1 VSWVRLDIDLPMD
14 GRLTASGHA
23 WAWPAVLTR
32 AKSGDGYVSARDISP
47 RVMAHLWGPS
57 VEAWSDAV
65 AYFLEEGLLV
75 VDGDGYRVEGW
86 SETQR
91 DNTGAE
97 RQRRLRASRR
107 ETTEE
112 PVEESDPSRDVTRR
126 HATSRD
132 NSDSHATS
140 RDVTDG
146 HAYSTVQ
153 DRTVQDRTTTS
164 SSSSSLPPPP
174 SRTPEEDEDLRSV
187 VDGWLSTQL
196 TTRGHIR
203 TQATGH
209 ELEALRRTLG
219 THGREKTLAAIRA
232 AANTAETGSP
242 KLSLLLAIA
251 ERGVY
256 EGPPP
261 ERRKPERSSSTSTT
275 SKKQQLADADD
286 YWAEGREASRR
297 LGGRRVTHVPGVGYI
312 ATEELTAEH
321 IAAVEAAGFA
331 VI

>member
-1 VSWVRLDIDLPMD
+1 VSWVRLDIDLPME
-14 GRLTASGHA
+14 GRLAASGHA

-32 AKSGDGYVSARDISP
+32 AKSGDGFVSMRDISP
-47 RVMAHLWGPS
+47 RVMSHLWGPS
-57 VEAWSDAV
+57 VEAWERALGH
-65 AYFLEEGLLV
+65 FLDEGLLV
-75 VDGDGYRVEGW
+75 IDGDGYRVDAW

-97 RQRRLRASRR
+97 RQRRLRAARR
-107 ETTEE
+107 EGDT
-112 PVEESDPSRDVTRR
+112 VDESDPSRDVTRR

-132 NSDSHATS
+132 ISDSHATS

-164 SSSSSLPPPP
+164 SSSSIPPPP
-174 SRTPEEDEDLRSV
+174 SRTPEEDDDLRAV

-196 TTRGHIR
+196 TNRGHIR

-209 ELEALRRTLG
+209 ELDALRRTLG

-251 ERGVY
+251 ERGVF

-261 ERRKPERSSSTSTT
+261 ERKRPERSGGTETK

>member
-1 VSWVRLDIDLPMD
+1 MSWVRLDVDTPIDE
-14 GRLTASGHA
+14 RLFGSGFA
-23 WAWPAVLTR
+23 LFWPAVLTR
-32 AKSGDGYVSARDISP
+32 AKKSGGHISRLASSP
-47 RVMAHLWGPS
+47 KQLAALWGS
-57 VEAWSDAV
+57 TVEDS
-65 AYFLEEGLLV
+65 
-75 VDGDGYRVEGW
+75 
-86 SETQR
+86 T
-91 DNTGAE
+91 
-97 RQRRLRASRR
+97 
-107 ETTEE
+107 
-112 PVEESDPSRDVTRR
+112 VTRPLR
-126 HATSRD
+126 PEAE
-132 NSDSHATS
+132 A
-140 RDVTDG
+140 VTTYIQTG
-146 HAYSTVQ
+146 HT
-153 DRTVQDRTTTS
+153 DTTGQTS
-164 SSSSSLPPPP
+164 SSSSPPP
-174 SRTPEEDEDLRSV
+174 SRTPEEDDDLRTV

-196 TTRGHIR
+196 TNRGHIR

-261 ERRKPERSSSTSTT
+261 ERRKPERSGGTSTT

>member
-1 VSWVRLDIDLPMD
+1 VSWVRLDVDTPIDE
-14 GRLTASGHA
+14 RLFGSGFA
-23 WAWPAVLTR
+23 LFWPAVLTR
-32 AKSGDGYVSARDISP
+32 AKKGGGHISRLASSP
-47 RVMAHLWGPS
+47 KQLAALWGS
-57 VEAWSDAV
+57 TVEEWTAALG
-65 AYFLEEGLLV
+65 YFVEVGLLV
-75 VDGDGYRVEGW
+75 VRPDGDGYDVEEW
-86 SETQR
+86 RRTQV
-91 DNTGAE
+91 DPTNAE
-97 RQRRLRASRR
+97 RQARHRNATRNG
-107 ETTEE
+107 
-112 PVEESDPSRDVTRR
+112 ESNATVTDSTVTRPLR
-126 HATSRD
+126 PEAE
-132 NSDSHATS
+132 A
-140 RDVTDG
+140 VTTYIQTG
-146 HAYSTVQ
+146 HT
-153 DRTVQDRTTTS
+153 DTTGQTS
-164 SSSSSLPPPP
+164 SSSSPPP
-174 SRTPEEDEDLRSV
+174 SRTPEEDDDLRTV

-209 ELEALRRTLG
+209 ELDALRRTLG

-261 ERRKPERSSSTSTT
+261 ERRKPERSGGGTSTT

>member
-1 VSWVRLDIDLPMD
+1 MVRDPAGQY
-14 GRLTASGHA
+14 GRGTTAS
-23 WAWPAVLTR
+23 T
-32 AKSGDGYVSARDISP
+32 SGG
-47 RVMAHLWGPS
+47 
-57 VEAWSDAV
+57 
-65 AYFLEEGLLV
+65 
-75 VDGDGYRVEGW
+75 
-86 SETQR
+86 
-91 DNTGAE
+91 
-97 RQRRLRASRR
+97 ASRGR
-107 ETTEE
+107 HGRRVR
-112 PVEESDPSRDVTRR
+112 PVTRR

-132 NSDSHATS
+132 IPDSHATS

-164 SSSSSLPPPP
+164 SSSSSPPP
-174 SRTPEEDEDLRSV
+174 SRTPEEDDDLRAV

-261 ERRKPERSSSTSTT
+261 ERRPERSGGGTST

-286 YWAEGREASRR
+286 YWKEGREASRR
-297 LGGRRVTHVPGVGYI
+297 LGGRRVTNVPGVGYI

>member
-1 VSWVRLDIDLPMD
+1 MSWVRLDIDLPMD
-14 GRLTASGHA
+14 GRLTGSGHA

-97 RQRRLRASRR
+97 RQRRLRASKR

-112 PVEESDPSRDVTRR
+112 PVEEPDTSRDVTRH

-146 HAYSTVQ
+146 HAYRTGQ
-153 DRTVQDRTTTS
+153 DRTIQDRTTTS
-164 SSSSSLPPPP
+164 SSSSIPPPP
-174 SRTPEEDEDLRSV
+174 SKTPEEDEDLRSV
-187 VDGWLSTQL
+187 VDAWLSTQL
-196 TTRGHIR
+196 TPRGHVR
-203 TQATGH
+203 VQATGH
-209 ELEALRRTLG
+209 ELEDAALRDGEEEREFR
-219 THGREKTLAAIRA
+219 GRGLRRVSRSTDTR
-232 AANTAETGSP
+232 
-242 KLSLLLAIA
+242 
-251 ERGVY
+251 
-256 EGPPP
+256 EGPL
-261 ERRKPERSSSTSTT
+261 STV
-275 SKKQQLADADD
+275 
-286 YWAEGREASRR
+286 SR
-297 LGGRRVTHVPGVGYI
+297 
-312 ATEELTAEH
+312 
-321 IAAVEAAGFA
+321 
-331 VI
+331 

>member
-1 VSWVRLDIDLPMD
+1 MSWVRLDIDLPMD

-32 AKSGDGYVSARDISP
+32 AKSGDGYVSARDLSP

-97 RQRRLRASRR
+97 RQRRLRASKR

-153 DRTVQDRTTTS
+153 DRTIQDRTTT

-187 VDGWLSTQL
+187 VDAWLSTQL
-196 TTRGHIR
+196 TPRGHVR
-203 TQATGH
+203 VQATGH
-209 ELEALRRTLG
+209 ELEALRRTLS
-219 THGREKTLAAIRA
+219 THGRERTLASIRRA
-232 AANTAETGSP
+232 ADTAETASP
-242 KLSLLLAIA
+242 KLSLFLAIA
-251 ERGVY
+251 ERGVL
-256 EGPPP
+256 EGPRP
-261 ERRKPERSSSTSTT
+261 ETPRREGKSETKTKRAE
-275 SKKQQLADADD
+275 LAADDD
-286 YWAEGREASRR
+286 YWAEGREASRK
-297 LGGRRVTHVPGVGYI
+297 LGGRRVTKVPGVGYI
-312 ATEELTAEH
+312 ATEELTPEH

-331 VI
+331 VL

>member
-1 VSWVRLDIDLPMD
+1 VSWVRLDIDLPME
-14 GRLTASGHA
+14 GRLAASGHA

-32 AKSGDGYVSARDISP
+32 AKSGDGYVSVREIAP

-57 VEAWSDAV
+57 VDAWERAV
-65 AYFLEEGLLV
+65 EYFAEEGLLV
-75 VDGDGYRVEGW
+75 PDGDGYRVDGW
-86 SETQR
+86 SDTQR

-97 RQRRLRASRR
+97 RQRRLRAARR
-107 ETTEE
+107 DGDTVDE
-112 PVEESDPSRDVTRR
+112 PDSSRDVTRR

-132 NSDSHATS
+132 IPDSHATS

-146 HAYSTVQ
+146 HAYSTRQ
-153 DRTVQDRTTTS
+153 DSTGQDRTTTS
-164 SSSSSLPPPP
+164 SSSSSSPPP
-174 SRTPEEDEDLRSV
+174 SRTPEEDDDMRTV

-209 ELEALRRTLG
+209 ELDALRRTLG
-219 THGREKTLAAIRA
+219 SHGKEKTLAAIRA

-261 ERRKPERSSSTSTT
+261 ERRKPERSGGGTSTT

>member
-1 VSWVRLDIDLPMD
+1 MSWVRLDVDTPIDE
-14 GRLTASGHA
+14 RLFGSGFSLF
-23 WAWPAVLTR
+23 WPAVLTR
-32 AKSGDGYVSARDISP
+32 AKKGGGHISRLASSP
-47 RVMAHLWGPS
+47 KQLAALWGS
-57 VEAWSDAV
+57 TVEEWTAALG
-65 AYFLEEGLLV
+65 YFVEVGLLV
-75 VDGDGYRVEGW
+75 VRPDGDGYDVEEW
-86 SETQR
+86 RRTQV
-91 DNTGAE
+91 DPTNAE
-97 RQRRLRASRR
+97 RQARHRNATRN
-107 ETTEE
+107 
-112 PVEESDPSRDVTRR
+112 VESNATVTDSTVTRPLR
-126 HATSRD
+126 PEAE
-132 NSDSHATS
+132 A
-140 RDVTDG
+140 VTTYIQTG
-146 HAYSTVQ
+146 HT
-153 DRTVQDRTTTS
+153 DTTGQTS
-164 SSSSSLPPPP
+164 SSSSPPP
-174 SRTPEEDEDLRSV
+174 SRTPEEDEDLRTV

-242 KLSLLLAIA
+242 KLSLFLAIA
-251 ERGVY
+251 ERGVF

-261 ERRKPERSSSTSTT
+261 ERKKPERSGGTSTT

>member
-1 VSWVRLDIDLPMD
+1 MSWVRLDIDLPME
-14 GRLTASGHA
+14 GRLAASGHA

-32 AKSGDGYVSARDISP
+32 AKSGDGYVSVREIAP

-57 VEAWSDAV
+57 VEAWERAV
-65 AYFLEEGLLV
+65 EYFAEEGLLV
-75 VDGDGYRVEGW
+75 PDGDGYRVDGW

-97 RQRRLRASRR
+97 RQRRLRAARR
-107 ETTEE
+107 DGDTVDE
-112 PVEESDPSRDVTRR
+112 PDSSRDVTRR

-132 NSDSHATS
+132 IPDS
-140 RDVTDG
+140 

-153 DRTVQDRTTTS
+153 DKTVQDRTTTS
-164 SSSSSLPPPP
+164 SSSSSPPP
-174 SRTPEEDEDLRSV
+174 SRTPEEDDDLRTV

-209 ELEALRRTLG
+209 ELDALRRTLG

-251 ERGVY
+251 EREVY

-261 ERRKPERSSSTSTT
+261 ERRKPERSGGGTSTT
-275 SKKQQLADADD
+275 SKKQQLADAGD